1 MLDQITV
8 FVLTYNE
15 QENIARVLGKLAG
28 FARVIVLDSFSQD
41 ATATEAA
48 RFPYAQWVQRRFDN
62 HANQCNF
69 VLDELAIS
77 TPWVMSLDA
86 DYVLSDALIAE
97 LSALNLPTGIH
108 GVECA
113 FRFCIDGQPLR
124 GSLYPPRMVLFR
136 HGKARYY
143 QSGHTQRLALEGQ
156 STRLKGLIDHDDR
169 KSWAFFLSNQRKYG
183 RLEAE
188 HLYQQPFRALPL
200 TAKVRKFGLIAPWL
214 VPLLCLTWKGL
225 AFEGTA
231 GWKYTQMRLVGESQI
246 ALALWRKRWQAWFGA

>member
-1 MLDQITV
+1 MLDRITV

-15 QENIARVLGKLAG
+15 QENIARVLAKLGG

-41 ATATEAA
+41 ATEAEVA
-48 RFPYAQWVQRRFDN
+48 RFPNVQWRQRRFDN

-69 VLDELAIS
+69 VLDELQIS

-86 DYVLSDALIAE
+86 DYVLTDALLEE
-97 LSALNLPTGIH
+97 LSTLNLPDEIH
-108 GVECA
+108 GAECE
-113 FRFCIDGQPLR
+113 FRFCIDGKALR

-136 HGKARYY
+136 HGQARYY
-143 QSGHTQRLALEGQ
+143 QSGHTQRLAMDGK
-156 STRLKGLIDHDDR
+156 SVRLKAPILHDDR
-169 KSWAFFLSNQRKYG
+169 KSWDFFLGNQRKYG

-188 HLYQQPFRALPL
+188 HLYQQSFRALPL
-200 TAKVRKFGLIAPWL
+200 TGKVRKLGLIAPWL

-246 ALALWRKRWQAWFGA
+246 ALALWRKRLRAWFGT